1 MSGGDFFKDYCEV
14 IWNRI
19 PGTCL
24 LIPSVGLIFPCR
36 FLKEGRCIVYDIRP
50 IHCRLFP
57 EALVMENGS
66 LSMYRNCGYE
76 CIDRGVVV
84 NRDRKANVRRLKDI
98 DRHELKV
105 TASYFE
111 NFKYCVALE
120 PEEFKKIESCLLE
133 INNMERAEKR
143 RELITESIDKRHREK
158 VKEIFMKR
166 LGKLNM
172 LKAKLMGDISVIS
185 KSFRLY

>member
-1 MSGGDFFKDYCEV
+1 
-14 IWNRI
+14 
-19 PGTCL
+19 
-24 LIPSVGLIFPCR
+24 
-36 FLKEGRCIVYDIRP
+36 
-50 IHCRLFP
+50 
-57 EALVMENGS
+57 MENGS